1 MQLSTF
7 YDFYD
12 DLINLIINSFFAELV
27 VLQLKIN
34 TLLIQ
39 DIQNNTNNK
48 QLKIRY
54 ILFIEKT
61 NISISNTLLKTQSE
75 GKYNLNDLYPDVI
88 L

>member
-1 MQLSTF
+1 MQLSTS

-12 DLINLIINSFFAELV
+12 DLINLIIYSFFAELV
-27 VLQLKIN
+27 VLQRKIN

-75 GKYNLNDLYPDVI
+75 GKYNLNDLYRDVI